1 MNYRDCLIIGGCET
15 RIYWDGTK
23 REYRV
28 KGCICIVEGDAVDYF
43 ITESE
48 RERVG
53 ELDELARQRLRADL
67 VVQHQ
72 GGVKLLMVADA
83 LVDVNKMEL

>member
-1 MNYRDCLIIGGCET
+1 MDCRDCLIIGGCKT
-15 RIYWDGTK
+15 RVFRDGTK
-23 REYRV
+23 RECRV
-28 KGCICIVEGDAVDYF
+28 EGCRCIVEGDAVDYF
-43 ITESE
+43 ITGFE

-53 ELDELARQRLRADL
+53 ELDESALQRLRADL
-67 VVQHQ
+67 VAQHQ